1 MPTKIR
7 VENLN
12 KVFGPLP
19 EQACRQL
26 EAGASK
32 DTVYRE
38 TGSVV
43 AVANVSFSVQQG
55 QIFVVMGLSGSGK
68 STLIR
73 CLNRLIEP
81 TSGHIYID
89 EEDVLAVDVKRLRE
103 IRRTKMAMVFQ
114 HFALFPH
121 MTVGENVEYGLKVRG
136 IGKTERRQ
144 QALTAL
150 AQVGLREWAD
160 TPPHNLSG
168 GMQQRVGLARGLAAD
183 SEVLLMDE
191 PFSALDPLIR
201 RDMQQELLNLQHH
214 LHKTI
219 IFITHDLHEALILG
233 DQIAIMKDGRFVQ
246 VGSAQNIVG
255 SPADPYVATFTQD
268 VDRSRIFTLGTI
280 MEKAE
285 TLNLAQ
291 DSMNAALTRL
301 RQTQREALY
310 ATDGQGKPVG
320 LLVAEDIDPAKRQD
334 LTAVIRRHFPKARES
349 TTLVNAYS
357 LCAEGLPIAVVD
369 DSGQLCGTVNP
380 LQVFNELAAGTQ
392 EQALA
397 DDGHQPA
404 AADASSGSALQT

>member
-1 MPTKIR
+1 MTTKIR

-12 KVFGPLP
+12 KIFGPSP

-26 EAGASK
+26 EAGDSK
-32 DTVYRE
+32 DTVYRD
-38 TGSVV
+38 TGSVI

-89 EEDVLAVDVKRLRE
+89 EEDILAVDAKRLRE
-103 IRRTKMAMVFQ
+103 LRRTKMAMVFQ

-136 IGKTERRQ
+136 IGKAARRQ

-183 SEVLLMDE
+183 PEILLMDE

-201 RDMQQELLNLQHH
+201 RDMQQELLNLQHR

-246 VGSAQNIVG
+246 VGSPQDIVG
-255 SPADPYVATFTQD
+255 NPADPYVATFTQD
-268 VDRSRIFTLGTI
+268 VDRSRVFTLGTI
-280 MEKAE
+280 MDKTT
-285 TLNLAQ
+285 TLNLEQ
-291 DSMNAALTRL
+291 DSINTARARL
-301 RQTQREALY
+301 QQTQQEALY
-310 ATDGQGKPVG
+310 VTDAQGKPVG
-320 LLVAEDIDPAKRQD
+320 LLVAKDIDPTKPQD
-334 LTAVIRRHFPKARES
+334 LTAAIRRQFPEASAS
-349 TTLVNAYS
+349 TTLVDAYG

-369 DSGQLCGTVNP
+369 DGGHLRGTVNP

-392 EQALA
+392 AQMPAYA
-397 DDGHQPA
+397 DHEPT
-404 AADASSGSALQT
+404 AADPLSEPTLQT

>member
-1 MPTKIR
+1 MPSKIR
-7 VENLN
+7 VENLT

-19 EQACRQL
+19 EQACLQL
-26 EAGASK
+26 ETGASK
-32 DTVYRE
+32 DTVYRD
-38 TGSVV
+38 TSSVV
-43 AVANVSFSVQQG
+43 AVANVSFSVPQG

-81 TSGHIYID
+81 TFGRIYLD
-89 EEDVLAVDVKRLRE
+89 EEDILAANSKRLRE
-103 IRRTKMAMVFQ
+103 LRRTKMAMVFQ

-136 IGKTERRQ
+136 IDKTTRRQ

-183 SEVLLMDE
+183 PEVLLMDE

-201 RDMQQELLNLQHH
+201 RDMQQELLNLQHR

-219 IFITHDLHEALILG
+219 VFITHDLHEALILG

-246 VGSAQNIVG
+246 VGSAQDIVG

-268 VDRSRIFTLGTI
+268 VDRSRVFTLGNI
-280 MEKAE
+280 MEKAA
-285 TLNLAQ
+285 TLKLEQ
-291 DSMNAALTRL
+291 DSTTAALTRL
-301 RQTQREALY
+301 RQAPCEDLY
-310 ATDGQGKPVG
+310 VTNSQGKPVG
-320 LLVAEDIDPAKRQD
+320 LLAAGDIDPANPQNLAAALRRQ
-334 LTAVIRRHFPKARES
+334 FPKASAS
-349 TTLVNAYS
+349 TPLVDAYR

-369 DSGQLCGTVNP
+369 DSGQLCGTVQP
-380 LQVFNELAAGTQ
+380 LQVFKELAVGAQ
-392 EQALA
+392 EQAPA
-397 DDGHQPA
+397 DNNHRSS
-404 AADASSGSALQT
+404 AADALNESALQA